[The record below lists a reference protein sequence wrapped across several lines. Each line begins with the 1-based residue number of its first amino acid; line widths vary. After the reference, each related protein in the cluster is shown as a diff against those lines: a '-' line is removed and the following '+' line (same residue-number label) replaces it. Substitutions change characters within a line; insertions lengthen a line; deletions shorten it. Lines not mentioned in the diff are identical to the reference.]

1 MKNLALTTV
10 ALCTFLA
17 LLAFPA
23 RLGAQGITTSALSG
37 TVTDASGNPVVG
49 ASISAVD
56 TSSNTQYSSV
66 TRAGGRWDISN
77 VKTGGPYRVT
87 ASANGAS
94 KSKSGIYTTLGQTT
108 DVNLQLS
115 GGAGP
120 QAPTT
125 TTSTEGAAETE
136 RVTVQGTSVEELYS
150 SDRTGTSTYVDKKE
164 IKNLPTITRSLNDY
178 IRLTP
183 QISTLGRQGASAAG
197 QNNRSNN
204 IQIDGATISDAFG
217 LATAGGGTGA
227 PTESAEPIS
236 LDMIDQFRVNI
247 APFDVRESN
256 FSGASINGITRSGEN
271 QFHGAAYGFWRDEN
285 LVGDGSR
292 VRQPVAAFH
301 ENTYGAWVSGPIFK
315 DVLFF
320 VLSYEGKRATVPI
333 QGDTSRF
340 SSHFNGGPGSNSIQE
355 IIDITRTQYPTN
367 APGFDPGSIGPEST
381 TINDDKY
388 FLKLDWN
395 ILPGHHAS
403 LTYNHVDGTNQFGL
417 SRGTTYDLHSRQYT
431 KPIEF
436 DSLSVQIFDTW
447 SPSFSTESIFV
458 FNNTSAERV
467 PQGIFPQ
474 VIVHET
480 YGDVRFGSEQFS
492 QENFLNQ
499 EVVSETFNANWFVG
513 NHQITVGTSDEG
525 LEFRNKFLRDFFG
538 SYDFRAAFGNS
549 ATQNYRL
556 GQPSNYAVTFPTVPG
571 TIPITEV
578 RLWDLGFYAQ
588 DKWKILPNLTVTYGL
603 RFDTHVFPD
612 DPYFN
617 PTFAAQF
624 PGRSTSQVDDDYVL
638 GPRVGFNWDVFN
650 NKNTQL
656 RGGTGIFGTR
666 TLGVLYTNQYGGTG
680 VDFQRVSANINTAIP
695 GFFKGNVDNP
705 PPPPGTTGRN
715 LPPEIDLNDHDF
727 KTPQIWRSSLALD
740 QKLPG
745 GVVATIEGLY
755 GKNLEAV
762 TERNINLGILTGYRS
777 EDDRPI
783 FGGDPGRFAPFNG
796 TNSSGF
802 ARDPHFDRVILLAN
816 THSGYTYNITG
827 QLERPDP
834 GDGWYWKAAYTY
846 GRAYDVNSTTSSQAA
861 SNFGFNPVAGNP
873 NVDVLSTS
881 DFELRHRFLAVVTY
895 TFALRKGWETTIG
908 AFYEGAAGHP
918 YSVLYNGDANGD
930 GQFSNDL
937 IYVPTGL
944 TDPIFAKWAGRTGET
959 ALQNWTLYNQY
970 IDNNKFLSKYRGEIA
985 PRNGGR
991 DPWINRIDLHFAQH
1005 IPLRWVSAEITAD
1018 ILNFG
1023 NLLDDNWGQI
1033 KRYSAFGTPQPVT
1046 LNSTTGRYT
1055 YTGTGAKATVQ
1066 SENDL
1071 DSRWKIQLGCRISF

>member
-10 ALCTFLA
+10 ALCTFAAVLA
-17 LLAFPA
+17 LPTRTF
-23 RLGAQGITTSALSG
+23 AQGTTSSSLGG
-37 TVTDASGNPVVG
+37 TVTDASGSPVVG
-49 ASISAVD
+49 ATISAVD
-56 TSSNTQYSSV
+56 TSSNTRYASV
-66 TRAGGRWDISN
+66 TRGGGRWDIAN
-77 VKTGGPYRVT
+77 VRTGGPYRVT
-87 ASANGAS
+87 ATANGAS
-94 KSKSGIYTTLGQTT
+94 KSKGGIYTTLEQTT
-108 DVNLQLS
+108 EVNLQL
-115 GGAGP
+115 GP
-120 QAPTT
+120 AAAQGPTAPTV
-125 TTSTEGAAETE
+125 SEEGAVTTE
-136 RVTVQGTSVEELYS
+136 RITVQGTSIDELYA
-150 SDRTGTSTYVDKKE
+150 SDRNGTSTYVDRKE
-164 IKNLPTITRSLNDY
+164 INNLPTITRSLNDY

-236 LDMIDQFRVNI
+236 LDVIDQFRVNI

-271 QFHGAAYGFWRDEN
+271 NFHGSAYGFWRDEN

-292 VRQPVAAFH
+292 VRQPIAAFH

-320 VLSYEGKRATVPI
+320 LLSYEGKRATVPI

-340 SSHFNGGPGSNSIQE
+340 STHFTGPNSIQE
-355 IIDITRTQYPTN
+355 MIDITKTQYPVG

-417 SRGTTYDLHSRQYT
+417 ARGTTYDLHSRQYT

-436 DSLSVQIFDTW
+436 DSLSFQVFDNW
-447 SPSFSTESIFV
+447 NPSFSTESIFV

-467 PQGIFPQ
+467 PNGIFPQ

-499 EVVSETFNANWFVG
+499 EVVSETFNANYFLG
-513 NHQITVGTSDEG
+513 NHQFTVGTSDEL

-538 SYDFRAAFGNS
+538 AYDFRAAFGNT

-556 GQPSNYAVTFPTVPG
+556 GQPSNYAVTFPSTPG
-571 TIPITEV
+571 SIPITEV
-578 RLWDLGFYAQ
+578 RLWDLSLYAQ
-588 DKWKILPNLTVTYGL
+588 DKWKILPNLNVTYGL

-612 DPYFN
+612 DPFFN
-617 PTFAAQF
+617 GTFAAQF
-624 PGRSTSQVDDDYVL
+624 PGRSTSQIDNDYVL
-638 GPRVGFNWDVFN
+638 GPRIGFNWDVFN
-650 NKNTQL
+650 NKNTQV

-680 VDFQRVSANINTAIP
+680 VDFQRTSATINTPQP
-695 GFFKGNVDNP
+695 GFFKGNVTNP
-705 PPPPGTTGRN
+705 PSPPGTTGRN

-745 GVVATIEGLY
+745 GVIATVEGLY

-762 TERNINLGILTGYRS
+762 TERNLNLGILTGFRS

-783 FGGDPGRFAPFNG
+783 FGGIPGLTING

-816 THSGYTYNITG
+816 THSGYTYNLTG

-834 GDGWYWKAAYTY
+834 GDGWYWKGAYTY
-846 GRAYDVNSTTSSQAA
+846 GRATDVNSTTSSQAA
-861 SNFGFNPVAGNP
+861 SNFGFNPTAGNP
-873 NVDVLSTS
+873 NIDTLSTS
-881 DFELRHRFLAVVTY
+881 DFELRHRFLGVVTY
-895 TFALRKGWETTIG
+895 TFALKKGWETTIG
-908 AFYEGAAGHP
+908 TVYEGASGHP

-937 IYVPTGL
+937 IYVPSGL
-944 TDPIFAKWAGRTGET
+944 NDPIFAKWAPRTDAAHAGET
-959 ALQNWTLYNQY
+959 AAQNFAIFNQY
-970 IDNNKFLSKYRGEIA
+970 IDSNPYLRKYRGQIV

-991 DPWINRIDLHFAQH
+991 DPWINRLDLHFSQH
-1005 IPLRWVSAEITAD
+1005 IPLKWVRAEIIAD
-1018 ILNFG
+1018 ILNFT
-1023 NLLDDNWGQI
+1023 NMLDDNWGQI
-1033 KRYSAFGTPQPVT
+1033 KRFSTFGTPQPVT
-1046 LNSTTGRYT
+1046 LNSTTQRYT
-1055 YTGTGAKATVQ
+1055 YTGVGSKATVQ

>member
-1 MKNLALTTV
+1 MKTLSLTLT
-10 ALCTFLA
+10 AA
-17 LLAFPA
+17 LLLILVAIFALPT
-23 RLGAQGITTSALSG
+23 RLAAQGVTSSSLGG

-49 ASISAVD
+49 AEVTAVD
-56 TSSNTQYSSV
+56 TSSGTRYTTV

-77 VKTGGPYRVT
+77 VLAGGPYRIT
-87 ASANGAS
+87 ASANGQTR
-94 KSKSGIYTTLGQTT
+94 SKSGIRTQLSQTT

-115 GGAGP
+115 GAGP
-120 QAPTT
+120 EAPATT
-125 TTSTEGAAETE
+125 TTTTTTEGATTE
-136 RVTVQGTSVEELYS
+136 RVVVQGQGVEDLYS
-150 SDRTGTSTYVDKKE
+150 SDRNGTSTYVDRKE
-164 IKNLPTITRSLNDY
+164 ITNLPTITRSLNDY

-236 LDMIDQFRVNI
+236 LDVIDQFRVNI

-271 QFHGAAYGFWRDEN
+271 NFHGSFYGFWRDEN
-285 LVGDGSR
+285 LVGDGSAA
-292 VRQPVAAFH
+292 RQPVAAFH
-301 ENTYGAWVSGPIFK
+301 ENTYGAWLSGPIFK

-333 QGDTSRF
+333 QGDISRF
-340 SSHFNGGPGSNSIQE
+340 APFFNGPANSIQN
-355 IIDITRTQYPTN
+355 IIDITQNQY
-367 APGFDPGSIGPEST
+367 GFDPGQIGSEST

-417 SRGTTYDLHSRQYT
+417 ARGTTYDLHSRQYT

-436 DSLSVQIFDTW
+436 DSLSVQVFDNW

-458 FNNTSAERV
+458 YNNTSAERV
-467 PQGIFPQ
+467 PNGIFPQ

-499 EVVSETFNANWFVG
+499 EVVSETFNANWFIG
-513 NHQITVGTSDEG
+513 NHQITFGTSDEL
-525 LEFRNKFLRDFFG
+525 LEFKNKFLRDFFG
-538 SYDFRAAFGNS
+538 SYDFRATGSGATALT
-549 ATQNYRL
+549 ATQNYQR
-556 GQPSNYAVTFPTVPG
+556 GAPSNYAVTFPTVPG

-578 RLWDLGFYAQ
+578 RLWDLSLYAQ

-603 RFDTHVFPD
+603 RFDTHIFPD
-612 DPYFN
+612 TPFYN
-617 PTFAAQF
+617 PTFASAF
-624 PGRSTSQVDDDYVL
+624 PGRSTDQIDDDYVL
-638 GPRVGFNWDVFN
+638 GPRIGFNWDVFN
-650 NKNTQL
+650 NKSTQI

-680 VDFQRVSANINTAIP
+680 VDFKRVSQNFGGTGQPPLTP
-695 GFFKGNVDNP
+695 GFFNPDVNNP
-705 PPPPGTTGRN
+705 PVPPAGTT
-715 LPPEIDLNDHDF
+715 LAPEIDLNDHDF
-727 KTPQIWRSSLALD
+727 KTPTIWRSSLALD

-745 GVVATIEGLY
+745 GVIFTLEGLY

-762 TERNINLGILTGYRS
+762 TERNINLGALTGFRP
-777 EDDRPI
+777 EDGRPI
-783 FGGDPGRFAPFNG
+783 FGGFN
-796 TNSSGF
+796 
-802 ARDPHFDRVILLAN
+802 RDKRFDRVILLAN
-816 THSGYTYNITG
+816 THSGYSYNITG
-827 QLERPDP
+827 QLERPDS

-846 GRAYDVNSTTSSQAA
+846 GRATDVNSTTSSQAA

-881 DFELRHRFLAVVTY
+881 DFELRHRILAVVTK
-895 TFALRKGWETTIG
+895 TFALKKGWDTTIG
-908 AFYEGAAGHP
+908 AVYEGASGHP

-959 ALQNWTLYNQY
+959 AAQNFALFNQY
-970 IDNNKFLSKYRGEIA
+970 IDSNKFLSKYRGQIA

-991 DPWINRIDLHFAQH
+991 DPWINRLDLHLSQH
-1005 IPLRWVSAEITAD
+1005 IPIKWVWADITCD
-1018 ILNFG
+1018 ILNFT

-1033 KRYSAFGTPQPVT
+1033 KRFSAFGTPQPVT

-1055 YTGTGAKATVQ
+1055 YTGVGAKAIVQ
-1066 SENDL
+1066 SNEDL